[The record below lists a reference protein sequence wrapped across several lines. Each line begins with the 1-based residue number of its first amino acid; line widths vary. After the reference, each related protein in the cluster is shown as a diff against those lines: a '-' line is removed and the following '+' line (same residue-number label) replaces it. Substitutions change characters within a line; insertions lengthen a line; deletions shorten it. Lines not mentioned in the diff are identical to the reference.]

1 MELFDRNSFELDP
14 ETRTLMEAAI
24 EGLSKGKDSSVS
36 PDVILGRVS
45 NINELELYDG
55 RYKYTFE
62 VHNELPHKNEAPN
75 LYGKKNEKPL
85 KPYYDID
92 LSALQTHLM
101 DPDELLPI
109 PNDPYIDYKKN
120 FFPNLNDLLP
130 AIVRFHTPLEEVDPL
145 TSPEYWRVA
154 VALGVVI
161 GKQVTT
167 PVHDQLHAE
176 IYETAE

>member
-14 ETRTLMEAAI
+14 ETRALMESAI

-36 PDVILGRVS
+36 PEVILGRVS
-45 NINELELYDG
+45 STNELKLYDEQ
-55 RYKYTFE
+55 YKYTFE
-62 VHNELPHKNEAPN
+62 IHNKLPNKIEPPT

-85 KPYYDID
+85 KPYFDID
-92 LSALQTHLM
+92 LSVLQTHLM
-101 DPDELLPI
+101 HPDELLHI
-109 PNDPYIDYKKN
+109 PEDPYIDYKKN
-120 FFPNLNDLLP
+120 IFPNLNDLLP
-130 AIVRFHTPLEEVDPL
+130 PIVRFHTPLEEVDPL

-167 PVHDQLHAE
+167 PIHDQLHAE